1 MIAVVGEREDLVVL
15 VADTDAMR
23 TIEAMLARP
32 TELGIRPIRYT
43 VRKESGHDAACRIR
57 AADNLREVHHLF
69 HHALVVFDHHG
80 CSSSAPR
87 ERVQEEVTA
96 RLRINGWGDRARTI
110 VIEPELEAWAWGD
123 TAGLAGALGW
133 DERSL
138 VESLAK
144 RGLRE
149 PPGSKP
155 ADPKKALEIAVR
167 GAPHRRGRGRKK
179 LSPRLYQELAAVIP
193 MTGCRTRRS
202 GNCGGL
208 CGPGFRHAP
217 PGRPEAM
224 PLRLRKSQALRQ
236 TPAPCCISRD
246 PLRREI
252 LESGEPRRPS
262 RSFHRLPP

>member
-1 MIAVVGEREDLVVL
+1 MEGKCGHDGPVLDGSLRLSAVVGDREDLVVL
-15 VADTDAMR
+15 VADTDARR
-23 TIEAMLARP
+23 TLEAMLARP

-43 VRKESGHDAACRIR
+43 VRQESGHDAACRIR

-193 MTGCRTRRS
+193 MTGCRDPAFGELRRTLRTWFPPRAS
-202 GNCGGL
+202 G
-208 CGPGFRHAP
+208 P
-217 PGRPEAM
+217 PGIDA
-224 PLRLRKSQALRQ
+224 
-236 TPAPCCISRD
+236 PAS
-246 PLRREI
+246 L
-252 LESGEPRRPS
+252 
-262 RSFHRLPP
+262 